1 MKSKTRIIWIIF
13 FLTIGHF
20 GYGQSK
26 EDRAYEKA
34 LEAIE
39 FTRNGEF
46 SKSIELLN
54 EAKKLDPKNIIYSY
68 ELALVYTYKQDYLHS
83 NKQLKK
89 LLKHKD
95 IYDQI
100 YQLIGVNYSYLEQP
114 DKAIEYFDKGL
125 EKFPNSGILHLERG
139 NMDLFAGKYDTAL
152 YFYEKGIKVA
162 PSFPSNYYWASR
174 IYCNSTEEVWGL
186 IYGEI
191 FMNLERNSQRT
202 AEISNLLFDTY
213 LSEIKFTSDTSMT
226 VSFCQQMFMNF
237 NALSDTQNPKLP
249 FCMVYEPTL
258 LLSIISENEINI
270 NSLDRIRTRFIE
282 NYYEMGHHKTHPN
295 VLFDYKKKI
304 LETGH
309 LESYNH
315 WILMKGDED
324 GFDEWYYDNED
335 KWSAFIE
342 WFTDNPIVIGEKN
355 NFHKDQY

>member
-1 MKSKTRIIWIIF
+1 MKMKIGIFGLFF
-13 FLTIGHF
+13 FLAF
-20 GYGQSK
+20 GQVVYSQSK
-26 EDRAYEKA
+26 QERAYEKA
-34 LEAIE
+34 LEAIQLVK
-39 FTRNGEF
+39 NGEF
-46 SKSIELLN
+46 LMAIELLE

-68 ELALVYTYKQDYLHS
+68 ELALAHTYNEDYSQS
-83 NKQLKK
+83 NRILKK

-95 IYDQI
+95 VYDQVF
-100 YQLIGVNYSYLEQP
+100 QLIGVNYSYLEQP
-114 DKAIEYFDKGL
+114 NKAIEYFDKGL

-152 YFYEKGIKVA
+152 YFYENGIKVA

-202 AEISNLLFDTY
+202 AEISKLLFDTY

-226 VSFCQQMFMNF
+226 VSFCKQMFMNF

-270 NSLDRIRTRFIE
+270 NSLDRIRTKFIE

-295 VLFDYKKKI
+295 VLFEYKKKI
-304 LETGH
+304 LEIGH

-315 WILMKGDED
+315 WILMKGDEA

-335 KWSAFIE
+335 KWNAFIE
-342 WFTDNPIVIGEKN
+342 WFTDNPLVIDKKN
-355 NFHKDQY
+355 NFHQDQY